1 MAVLSVGAQ
10 APDFT
15 LSGIDGR
22 QYSLAAALERG
33 PLLAV
38 FIQTACPIC
47 DLAMPYLN
55 RLAQAYAGG
64 GWHLWVISQNDQQAS
79 QRYAQ
84 RFQPNFP
91 LLVDDPADGW
101 TVSRAYDPP
110 ATPTL
115 FLIGPEGRL
124 EFSGQGFSKADLNA
138 AAERLAGHL
147 GVQPAVVAER
157 DDGNPD
163 FRPG

>member
-15 LSGIDGR
+15 LTGIDDR
-22 QYSLAAALERG
+22 RYSLSAALEQG

-38 FIQTACPIC
+38 FIKTTCPVC

-55 RLAQAYAGG
+55 RLTEAYRDQ
-64 GWHLWVISQNDQQAS
+64 GWQLWVISQDDQQTS

-84 RFQPNFP
+84 SFGTTFP
-91 LLVDDPADGW
+91 LVVDDPADGW
-101 TVSRAYDPP
+101 AVSCAYDPP

-115 FLIGPEGRL
+115 FLIGTDGRVQ
-124 EFSGQGFSKADLNA
+124 FSGQGFSKADLNA
-138 AAERLAGHL
+138 VGERIAGHL
-147 GVQPAVVAER
+147 GVQPTVVAER

>member
-1 MAVLSVGAQ
+1 MAALSAGAQ

-15 LSGIDGR
+15 LTGIDGK
-22 QYSLAAALERG
+22 QYSLSAALEQG

-38 FIQTACPIC
+38 FIKTTCPVC

-55 RLAQAYAGG
+55 RLAEAYGG
-64 GWHLWVISQNDQQAS
+64 QGWHLWVISQDDQQTS

-84 RFQPNFP
+84 TFEATFP
-91 LLVDDPADGW
+91 LVVDDPADGW
-101 TVSRAYDPP
+101 KVSRAYDPP

-115 FLIGPEGRL
+115 FLIGPDGRL
-124 EFSGQGFSKADLNA
+124 QFSGQGFSKADLNGVS
-138 AAERLAGHL
+138 ERIAGHL

-163 FRPG
+163 LRPG

>member
-1 MAVLSVGAQ
+1 MAALSVGAQ

-22 QYSLAAALERG
+22 QYSLSAALEQG

-38 FIQTACPIC
+38 FIKTTCPVC

-55 RLAQAYAGG
+55 RLTEAYGDQ
-64 GWHLWVISQNDQQAS
+64 GWQLWVISQDDQQTS

-84 RFQPNFP
+84 SFGANVP
-91 LLVDDPADGW
+91 LLVDDPAAGW
-101 TVSRAYDPP
+101 AVSHAYDPP

-115 FLIGPEGRL
+115 FLIGPDGQVQL
-124 EFSGQGFSKADLNA
+124 SGQGFSKADLNA
-138 AAERLAGHL
+138 IGERIAGHL
-147 GVQPAVVAER
+147 GMQPTVVAER